1 MNGWMISSERFIR
14 KSPDLLQFLVEMT
27 KGKINFFEMKNY
39 ENFVELLNKVLFI
52 EIKVAGGCNLH

>member
-52 EIKVAGGCNLH
+52 EIKVVVTFII